1 MKVNL
6 QNIVNGKS
14 LTDTSVCGSVHGR
27 ADVPARN
34 NRGFSVIEILIV
46 VALIGV
52 LCAMA
57 IPQIIAERR
66 LSRTVAMTRE
76 VLSQMRY
83 ARQQAM
89 SQRQAFTFQYN
100 DTTKWISVIDHNV
113 NSGAVLLM
121 SPGFPNNPGSAVVTS
136 VPLATGGLV
145 ASEIRYGIPVGVP
158 AGPLR
163 DGAPMT
169 ALNGNVVNITF
180 QPDGSVIDTTGDPD
194 DCALFFYNSSAP
206 RGTASAV
213 SILGASGRVK
223 IWRYNLGANVYND

>member
-1 MKVNL
+1 MKRIS
-6 QNIVNGKS
+6 QTFWNGKF
-14 LTDTSVCGSVHGR
+14 LTDRTARSVTGVKAAVS
-27 ADVPARN
+27 ARS

-46 VALIGV
+46 VAMIGV

-100 DTTKWISVIDHNV
+100 DTTKWVSVIDHNV
-113 NSGAVLLM
+113 NSGPALLV
-121 SPGFPNNPGSAVVTS
+121 SPGFPNNPGSTVVT

-206 RGTASAV
+206 RGTASAI

>member
-1 MKVNL
+1 MKHISQTFL
-6 QNIVNGKS
+6 DSKE
-14 LTDTSVCGSVHGR
+14 LTNPVAGR
-27 ADVPARN
+27 TNTVTGGVSARDN
-34 NRGFSVIEILIV
+34 SGYSVIEILIV

-57 IPQIIAERR
+57 IPQIVAERR

-100 DTTKWISVIDHNV
+100 DTTKWVSVIDHNV
-113 NSGAVLLM
+113 NSGAALLI
-121 SPGFPNNPGSAVVTS
+121 SPGFPNNPGSTVVAS
-136 VPLATGGLV
+136 VPLATGGLI

-158 AGPLR
+158 TGPLR

-169 ALNGNVVNITF
+169 ALNGNLVNITF